1 MIESIHEATYGISE
15 FSKMVSL
22 SYANEIKFPIITK
35 HVVALDLAPV
45 AFIVYAE
52 CAEEGKNAFNTIYS
66 MHPQSA
72 TRTIHELFRLII
84 EWAYSYIE
92 FQNTEPMAEL
102 CHNILQILQMP
113 KSVRDDLIAIRPQ
126 PVARYLLADT
136 DALQEYDS
144 DAEMP
149 ESFKLWISDAYY
161 DYRERNKGFPI
172 NINQSYEHLSY
183 PM

>member
-1 MIESIHEATYGISE
+1 MIMS
-15 FSKMVSL
+15 
-22 SYANEIKFPIITK
+22 
-35 HVVALDLAPV
+35 
-45 AFIVYAE
+45 VYQ
-52 CAEEGKNAFNTIYS
+52 
-66 MHPQSA
+66 MHPQHLS
-72 TRTIHELFRLII
+72 RTIHELFRLII
-84 EWAYSYIE
+84 EWAYSYTE

-149 ESFKLWISDAYY
+149 ESFKLWISEVYY

-172 NINQSYEHLSY
+172 NINQSYSHLTY